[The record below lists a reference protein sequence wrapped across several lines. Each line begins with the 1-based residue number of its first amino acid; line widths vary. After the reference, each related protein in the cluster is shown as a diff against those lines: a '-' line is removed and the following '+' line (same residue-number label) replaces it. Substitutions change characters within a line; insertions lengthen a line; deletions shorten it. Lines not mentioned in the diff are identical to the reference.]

1 MNASS
6 VHLRD
11 LNNLVSAFSGNS
23 RLGSHYMKDLSQSTR
38 FRVVDDESSYKEDR
52 SGATTFSSKIY
63 CPTISPL
70 QSQSIINKI
79 QNRTLAKNNLLAS
92 EKESNGLLFGEQWAD
107 FNGKEPSS
115 LDLSSMT
122 ETDLSETQNG
132 KNSLHLISELCDR
145 LTASDS
151 AEKGKDNKATQTE
164 MAVDTAND
172 VASQRL
178 NVNNQKYFSYITP
191 HSQTIT
197 QVPISVNEISTT
209 FVESPYGSYSCTL
222 TDSDIAM
229 QSHNNDAITCKDGYE
244 DFLNQCHEPCAG
256 AHGNGLLLCG
266 ACCEPAG
273 AVSCL
278 EHLIERITPPHPCV
292 TPVDECYKPGERGIQ
307 SSNGLTNSSQ
317 GR

>member
-23 RLGSHYMKDLSQSTR
+23 HLGSHYTEDPSHSTR
-38 FRVVDDESSYKEDR
+38 FRAIVDDESSYEEDK

-70 QSQSIINKI
+70 QSQSITDKI
-79 QNRTLAKNNLLAS
+79 QHRTLAKNNLLAS
-92 EKESNGLLFGEQWAD
+92 EKESNGLLFGEQWN
-107 FNGKEPSS
+107 FSGKELSS

-151 AEKGKDNKATQTE
+151 AEKGKDNKASQTE
-164 MAVDTAND
+164 MVDTAND

-178 NVNNQKYFSYITP
+178 NVNNQTYFSYITP
-191 HSQTIT
+191 HSQTNT
-197 QVPISVNEISTT
+197 QVPIRANEISKT

-229 QSHNNDAITCKDGYE
+229 PSHNNDAITCNDGYE
-244 DFLNQCHEPCAG
+244 DFLNQCDEPCAG
-256 AHGNGLLLCG
+256 AHVNGLLSCG
-266 ACCEPAG
+266 TCCEPAG

-278 EHLIERITPPHPCV
+278 EHMIERITPPHSCA
-292 TPVDECYKPGERGIQ
+292 TPVDGCYKPGERGIQ